1 MTVPNRS
8 NTLAN
13 SLNTRTFLSF
23 LLFFFIFVYFL
34 VAAITADYARDVC
47 TTVRYHA
54 EIAAI
59 SDSERELYHIRGSFI
74 VVMII
79 IVIIEACPPL
89 RVDILEIE

>member
-23 LLFFFIFVYFL
+23 LYFL